1 MIEVYLQ
8 YAVVQV
14 CIVQILINESRVR
27 KIFDISNNLF
37 DVLETV

>member
-1 MIEVYLQ
+1 MREVYLQ

-14 CIVQILINESRVR
+14 PLVQILINEPRVL
-27 KIFDISNNLF
+27 KIFDISNNFF